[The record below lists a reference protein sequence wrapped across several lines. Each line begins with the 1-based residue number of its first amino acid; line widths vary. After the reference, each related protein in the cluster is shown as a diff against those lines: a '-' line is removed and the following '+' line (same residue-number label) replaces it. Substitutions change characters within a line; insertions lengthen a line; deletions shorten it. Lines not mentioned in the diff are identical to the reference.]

1 MQYIN
6 NVQLVCHFLVRILIK
21 PCIKTMFLRFEMF
34 PKCECLTAYTVYI
47 HLITWRE
54 EIKESDILLF
64 QTVFS
69 LISLMRR
76 GLKESPNNLPT

>member
-1 MQYIN
+1 
-6 NVQLVCHFLVRILIK
+6 
-21 PCIKTMFLRFEMF
+21 MF